1 MKARQLNNEDAG
13 LNARAAAIRA
23 SIYSDECRARWGAG
37 KRSEAQTFID
47 CAQAA
52 FTMVRDEPTYR
63 KTFITVRIDG
73 RCKNRE
79 AAKTLDLI
87 AQERGYEKVQ
97 TPQTL
102 IYRIR

>member
-1 MKARQLNNEDAG
+1 MKARKLNSEDAG
-13 LNARAAAIRA
+13 SNAQAAAIRA
-23 SIYSDECRARWGAG
+23 RIYSDECRMRWSAG
-37 KRSEAQTFID
+37 KRNEAQTFIH
-47 CAQAA
+47 CAQIA
-52 FTMVRDEPTYR
+52 FTKVRDEPTYR

-73 RCKNRE
+73 RCRDRH
-79 AAKTLDLI
+79 AAKNLDLI